1 MQSLFLPL
9 LFAAFWVIT
18 SLLSGL
24 VTGWLS
30 LAKRFRTNSTPRD
43 EKRISNYILDQVFW
57 RLASRD
63 PFVRLIATSDALY
76 VKHFVLFRLFHPP
89 LRIPWSEIQMEPALF
104 GEELRLILGKSE
116 RVPLTLRASTAL
128 KLGLL
133 EAVPASG
140 FEALSNE
147 SVERIT
153 KKFKFK

>member
-1 MQSLFLPL
+1 
-9 LFAAFWVIT
+9 
-18 SLLSGL
+18 
-24 VTGWLS
+24 
-30 LAKRFRTNSTPRD
+30 
-43 EKRISNYILDQVFW
+43 
-57 RLASRD
+57 
-63 PFVRLIATSDALY
+63 
-76 VKHFVLFRLFHPP
+76 
-89 LRIPWSEIQMEPALF
+89 MEPALF